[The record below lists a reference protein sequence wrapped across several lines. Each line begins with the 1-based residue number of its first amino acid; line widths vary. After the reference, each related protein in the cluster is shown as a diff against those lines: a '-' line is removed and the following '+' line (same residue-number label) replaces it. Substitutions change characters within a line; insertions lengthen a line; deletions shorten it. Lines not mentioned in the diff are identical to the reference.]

1 MSGQRRA
8 RAHKAHITRQNAP
21 QLRQLVQTAFAQETA
36 DRCQKRIR
44 ITEQMGG
51 KASKM
56 SVTLFAILINRQR
69 HIVTESATHP
79 SNHDAYHLEG
89 FSIIATILA
98 AAKFRQ
104 CHTGLDRTRW
114 SRVNL

>member
-1 MSGQRRA
+1 VHTLLCAQSNQVLLIEKRRA
-8 RAHKAHITRQNAP
+8 RAYKTHVPRQNAP

-56 SVTLFAILINRQR
+56 SVKL
-69 HIVTESATHP
+69 S
-79 SNHDAYHLEG
+79 
-89 FSIIATILA
+89 
-98 AAKFRQ
+98 
-104 CHTGLDRTRW
+104 
-114 SRVNL
+114 